1 MANTSARKSTIT
13 PVIISV
19 TDDTENEY
27 DNSNAAEAPILSI
40 MSAVCMCERYVAA
53 SESSEAVISRAP
65 TQRVYPMMRRENTV
79 LRLRLFFIDP
89 STLNSSMKMAM

>member
-27 DNSNAAEAPILSI
+27 DNSNAAEAPIF
-40 MSAVCMCERYVAA
+40 VYHVR
-53 SESSEAVISRAP
+53 
-65 TQRVYPMMRRENTV
+65 RVYVRKVCGRFRRAARPLSAEPLPNGV
-79 LRLRLFFIDP
+79 SYD
-89 STLNSSMKMAM
+89 AA